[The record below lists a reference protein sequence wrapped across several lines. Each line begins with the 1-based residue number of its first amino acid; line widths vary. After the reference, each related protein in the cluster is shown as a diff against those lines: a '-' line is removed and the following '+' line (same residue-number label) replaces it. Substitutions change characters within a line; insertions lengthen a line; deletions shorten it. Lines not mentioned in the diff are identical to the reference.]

1 LTTGRYIDDQ
11 ELSPGEDDRDIT
23 PRQSQEELGVP
34 MAALVELRIAG
45 VGGGREAGAGRSG
58 TSVAAMAPGT
68 ATTLRPSLK
77 RKAPGTRRERDLWE
91 LGHQVVVGIDEV
103 GRGAWAG
110 PLTLGAV
117 VIPKD
122 KRLTKVRD
130 SKMLTEPEREVM
142 YERIVEWADAWS
154 VGHAWPDEC
163 DELGM
168 SEAQRLAA
176 RRAIEG
182 LGIVPDQVLLD
193 GNWDFVGSGNVTKI
207 VKGDATC
214 LSIAAA
220 SIVAKVTRDRMMR
233 ECSDAHPWWSFD
245 TNKGYPCPRHK
256 TALAGVGPSA
266 IHRRSWV
273 FMEHLPWQGAVRSV
287 PIHLRP
293 DDSQGTLFA

>member
-1 LTTGRYIDDQ
+1 
-11 ELSPGEDDRDIT
+11 
-23 PRQSQEELGVP
+23 
-34 MAALVELRIAG
+34 
-45 VGGGREAGAGRSG
+45 
-58 TSVAAMAPGT
+58 MAPGT

-77 RKAPGTRRERDLWE
+77 RKAPGTRRERELWE

-130 SKMLTEPEREVM
+130 SKMLTEREREVM
-142 YERIVEWADAWS
+142 YERIVGWADAWS
-154 VGHAWPDEC
+154 VGHAWPEEC

-168 SEAQRLAA
+168 SGAQRLAA
-176 RRAIEG
+176 RRAIAG
-182 LGIVPDQVLLD
+182 LGVVPDQVLLD

-220 SIVAKVTRDRMMR
+220 SIVAKVTRDRLMR
-233 ECSDAHPWWSFD
+233 ECADAHPWFSFE

-273 FMEHLPWQGAVRSV
+273 FMEHLPWAGAVRSV
-287 PIHLRP
+287 PLHQRP